1 MQDDA
6 EVNSLSAGAQ
16 YDNVTASICGLEISI
31 RNISAQEIDV
41 IFPGNQYCNINNP
54 GRTQFVAV
62 LVIIVIYFMKKP
74 NYHGRRNLTGDSLGK
89 FSLKKKKFE
98 LSHFWSRPPPPP

>member
-6 EVNSLSAGAQ
+6 EVNSRSLSAGAQ

-54 GRTQFVAV
+54 GRIQLEAV
-62 LVIIVIYFMKKP
+62 LLIIVIHFMKRP
-74 NYHGRRNLTGDSLGK
+74 NYHGRRNLTGNSLLDGQQRTI
-89 FSLKKKKFE
+89 SLKGAGRAE
-98 LSHFWSRPPPPP
+98 EV

>member
-54 GRTQFVAV
+54 GRTQIFRSCTG
-62 LVIIVIYFMKKP
+62 
-74 NYHGRRNLTGDSLGK
+74 NYCNSFYEKTK
-89 FSLKKKKFE
+89 
-98 LSHFWSRPPPPP
+98 LSW